1 MARINLLPWR
11 TERRK
16 QREREFYM
24 LLLAS
29 AVAGVV
35 ALFVLIGWMARAS
48 TISSSAMRI
57 CRRK

>member
-29 AVAGVV
+29 ATGELRFVV
-35 ALFVLIGWMARAS
+35 VPID
-48 TISSSAMRI
+48 
-57 CRRK
+57 